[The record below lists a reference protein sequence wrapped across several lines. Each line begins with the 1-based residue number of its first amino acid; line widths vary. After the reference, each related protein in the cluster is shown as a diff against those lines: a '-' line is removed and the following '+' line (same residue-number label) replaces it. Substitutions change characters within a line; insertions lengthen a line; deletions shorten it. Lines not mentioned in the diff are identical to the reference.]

1 MEIIVIRHGQ
11 SLYNVDLTQ
20 NLDSCLTDEG
30 VDQAKKTGFWLK
42 ENFDLSGYIGFTSP
56 YLRALQTSREISS
69 ETGLKFSINHEVREY
84 HIEKSALKSQGG
96 GMPIP
101 NRSSEFY
108 DFNWDNSSFSEKFE
122 FYETETLD
130 VFIHRINEFLQ
141 ILDQNGKYVIVSH
154 GAPTRVIYEVATN
167 SDLDYLKKRYS
178 GMNDPLGW
186 PSCNKTNSENNRYAL
201 SEVESIKNSSVT
213 WITNNE
219 SKWFSKVVY

>member
-69 ETGLKFSINHEVREY
+69 ETGLKFSINHEAREY
-84 HIEKSALKSQGG
+84 HIEKSALESQGG
-96 GMPIP
+96 GMSIS
-101 NRSSEFY
+101 NRLSEFY

-122 FYETETLD
+122 FYEIETLD
-130 VFIHRINEFLQ
+130 AFIHRIHEFLQ
-141 ILDQNGKYVIVSH
+141 TLDQNGKYVIVSH
-154 GAPTRVIYEVATN
+154 GAPIRVIYEISIN
-167 SDLDYLKKRYS
+167 SDLTYLKKRYS
-178 GMNDPLGW
+178 ECSDPEEW
-186 PSCNKTNSENNRYAL
+186 SK
-201 SEVESIKNSSVT
+201 VESIKNSSLT

-219 SKWFSKVVY
+219 RKWFSKVVY